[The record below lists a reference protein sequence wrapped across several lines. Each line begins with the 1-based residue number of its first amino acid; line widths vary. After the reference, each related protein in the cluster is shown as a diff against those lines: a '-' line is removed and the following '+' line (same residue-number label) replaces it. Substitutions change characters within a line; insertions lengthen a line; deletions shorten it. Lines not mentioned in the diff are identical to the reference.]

1 MSDHSGTAPRA
12 TLAADELTPGIPL
25 LVGVLRSLLGPSMVV
40 FVRADETGPAVAACH
55 SDDPGVP
62 ELLVAALEERV
73 RAWLA
78 GLRVPVGYEAVTV
91 APGWQLL
98 MAEARTSL
106 GERAGAVAVARRGQ
120 TATSWSDSEIS
131 VIRKFADLCGSSVG
145 NRGTEPPAPL
155 QRRLDDLVTRVAV
168 ELMPVTAA
176 SLNDSLE
183 WTLRAL
189 IDFFAVD
196 TSYLRRNDFDRGM
209 SVLVAEWPARLDIPD
224 SDPLGEVSFDAD
236 PVFAA
241 TRDLKEPFVMRPASS
256 PDAYQERV
264 QQGSGIDQVSMA
276 MVPLVRGRTT
286 IGVLGFVKFGD
297 RPWDTAETNALQA
310 VASLLVQLYARV
322 DAEDRLQYHAY
333 HDELTRLPNRRAL
346 LNEIDRKLTE
356 DAHQATALFL
366 LDLDRFKAMNDFL
379 GRGAGDRLLVTIAE
393 RLSNAMSP
401 GDFVA
406 RLAGD
411 EFVLLLGRPADN
423 YDLRGLADKLLDLVA
438 EPIEISGH
446 QITRTGSLGIA
457 LGQVSSAGAEDLLG
471 QADAA
476 LHLAKTR
483 GGNQAVVFDQGL
495 RDAVEQRSDTELLL
509 RNAIGDGGLL
519 LYYQPEIDLRTG
531 QLLAVEALV
540 RWDHPQRGVLAAASF
555 IAVAEETG
563 LIVDLGRWV
572 MAEACRQMAVWRE
585 QYPQLHFTMRVN
597 MSPAQLATRNI
608 VRLVAD
614 CLHDNH
620 LPGRALCLE
629 ITEHAVMEDVEQA
642 VQALKD
648 LRSLGVS
655 VAIDDFGTGHSS
667 MSQLKRLPV
676 DCLKIDQTFVFGLGV
691 DMGDRAIVDAT
702 VHLARSFGLDV
713 VAEGVE
719 TVEVVHELLGLG
731 CHRAQGYLLSRPK
744 PASEL
749 EPLLLRGGLD
759 PASFTRRSPAVPVST
774 SERRAPRSLRTE
786 RLRQQNACGDQDERS
801 TDVPATKV
809 VVAS

>member
-1 MSDHSGTAPRA
+1 
-12 TLAADELTPGIPL
+12 
-25 LVGVLRSLLGPSMVV
+25 
-40 FVRADETGPAVAACH
+40 
-55 SDDPGVP
+55 
-62 ELLVAALEERV
+62 
-73 RAWLA
+73 
-78 GLRVPVGYEAVTV
+78 
-91 APGWQLL
+91 
-98 MAEARTSL
+98 
-106 GERAGAVAVARRGQ
+106 
-120 TATSWSDSEIS
+120 
-131 VIRKFADLCGSSVG
+131 
-145 NRGTEPPAPL
+145 
-155 QRRLDDLVTRVAV
+155 
-168 ELMPVTAA
+168 MPVTAA
-176 SLNDSLE
+176 SLDGSLE

-189 IDFFAVD
+189 IEFFAVD
-196 TSYLRRNDFDRGM
+196 TSYLRRNDFGRGM
-209 SVLVAEWPARLDIPD
+209 SVLVAEWPPRPDIPD
-224 SDPLGEVSFDAD
+224 PDPLGEVPFDAD

-241 TRDLKEPFVMRPASS
+241 TRDLKEPFVVRPSSS
-256 PDAYQERV
+256 PDGYQERV
-264 QQGSGIDQVSMA
+264 QQASGIAQISMA
-276 MVPLVRGRTT
+276 MVPLVRDRTT

-297 RPWDTAETNALQA
+297 RPWDTAETNALQV

-333 HDELTRLPNRRAL
+333 HDELTSLPNRRAL
-346 LNEIDRKLTE
+346 LDEIDRKLTE
-356 DAHQATALFL
+356 GADRATALFL

-379 GRGAGDRLLVTIAE
+379 GHGAGDRWLVSIAE
-393 RLSNAMSP
+393 RLSKAMSP

-411 EFVLLLGRPADN
+411 EFVLLLGRPTDEHDVLEVAE
-423 YDLRGLADKLLDLVA
+423 KLLDLVA

-457 LGQVSSAGAEDLLG
+457 LGQLNSAGAEDLLG

-476 LHLAKTR
+476 RHVAKTR
-483 GGNQAVVFDQGL
+483 GGNQAVVFDRAL

-509 RNAIGDGGLL
+509 RNAIGHGGLL
-519 LYYQPEIDLRTG
+519 LYYQPEIDLLTG
-531 QLLAVEALV
+531 RLLAVEALV
-540 RWDHPQRGVLAAASF
+540 RWDHPQRGVLAAGSF

-572 MAEACRQMAVWRE
+572 MAEACRQMAVWRK

-614 CLHDNH
+614 CLNDNH

-629 ITEHAVMEDVEQA
+629 ITEHAVMGDVEQA
-642 VQALKD
+642 VKALQD

-676 DCLKIDQTFVFGLGV
+676 DCLKIDQTFVVGLGA
-691 DMGDRAIVDAT
+691 DRGDRAIVDAT
-702 VHLARSFGLDV
+702 VHLARAFGLDV

-744 PASEL
+744 PALEL
-749 EPLLLRGGLD
+749 EPLLLQGGLD
-759 PASFTRRSPAVPVST
+759 PATFTRLLPTMPGYPP
-774 SERRAPRSLRTE
+774 EERAPLSLSAEKVEDHSRRESLFNSRSSE
-786 RLRQQNACGDQDERS
+786 PKG
-801 TDVPATKV
+801 
-809 VVAS
+809 